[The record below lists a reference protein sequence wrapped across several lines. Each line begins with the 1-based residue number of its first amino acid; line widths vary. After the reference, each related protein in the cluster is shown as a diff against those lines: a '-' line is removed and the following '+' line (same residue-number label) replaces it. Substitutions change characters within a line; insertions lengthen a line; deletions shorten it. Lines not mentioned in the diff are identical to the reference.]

1 MSNEKPQSKSEAP
14 KTPQRRGLA
23 RRLGALT
30 LGVGLFVG
38 GMFAKDPLKDFVQGE
53 DTTTPVSSVEQW
65 LVNDKYA
72 NELQPGEPRNG
83 DFVICDGTPVR
94 TTPEDPEEIAAVA
107 PATPEATEA
116 SSTETPT
123 ATTTPT
129 PNNFIGTIALPG
141 EGACI
146 TLENATIPGNFDNI
160 NVDDQGRTWDCVE
173 TAQLNKVKPFNGSL
187 DTKGIGKENRLNPG
201 KYVCF
206 ADSMGSHFTVYETE

>member
-1 MSNEKPQSKSEAP
+1 MSNEKSQSKSEAP

-30 LGVGLFVG
+30 LGAGLFVG
-38 GMFAKDPLKDFVQGE
+38 GMFAKDPLEDFVWGK
-53 DTTTPVSSVEQW
+53 DTATPVSSVEQW
-65 LVNDKYA
+65 LINDKYA
-72 NELQPGEPRNG
+72 DELNPGEPRKG
-83 DFVICDGTPVR
+83 DFVICDGTPVH
-94 TTPEDPEEIAAVA
+94 TTPEEIAAVA
-107 PATPEATEA
+107 PDTPEATEA

-146 TLENATIPGNFDNI
+146 TLKDATIPSNFDDI
-160 NVDDQGRTWDCVE
+160 NVDDQDRTWDCVE
-173 TAQLNKVKPFNGSL
+173 TAQLNQAKPFNGSL

-206 ADSMGSHFTVYETE
+206 ADDMGSHFTPYGTE